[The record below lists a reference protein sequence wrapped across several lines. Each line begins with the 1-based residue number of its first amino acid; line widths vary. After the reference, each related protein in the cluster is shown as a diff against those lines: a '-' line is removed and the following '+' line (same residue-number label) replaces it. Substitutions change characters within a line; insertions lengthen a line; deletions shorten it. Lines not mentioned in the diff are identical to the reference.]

1 MTRYLV
7 DTHTLLW
14 YSQNDPLL
22 PATVAEA
29 LQQPDAV
36 CYMSRASL
44 IEIAIKVNIGKLQ
57 LINSFELW
65 LQKTK
70 FSGFRLLEIQH
81 NHLAEYVRLPLHH
94 CDPFDR
100 LLLAQALSEDL
111 TLVSRDGK
119 FAEYPVR
126 RRWE

>member
-1 MTRYLV
+1 MARYLV

-22 PATVAEA
+22 PAAVAEA

-81 NHLAEYVRLPLHH
+81 NHLVEFTRLPLHH
-94 CDPFDR
+94 RDPFGR

-119 FAEYPVR
+119 FAAYPAR
-126 RRWE
+126 LRWE